1 MSHALSAGILSS
13 EEKIRTRREER
24 RREEEERERRREK
37 REREEER
44 EEERERE
51 ERERSECVSSFSLFE
66 RTRRG
71 DELTDLT
78 VVSIT

>member
-1 MSHALSAGILSS
+1 MG
-13 EEKIRTRREER
+13 EK
-24 RREEEERERRREK
+24 K
-37 REREEER
+37 RERE
-44 EEERERE
+44 E